1 MERMTSL
8 FYIYILKCSDNS
20 LYTGYTDNLE
30 RRLKKHNQGKA
41 SKYTRSRLPVS
52 IVYSEDHPDKSSAM
66 KREIWIKSLS
76 RENKIKLIQEA
87 TDEPVL

>member
-1 MERMTSL
+1 MEGMTSL

-20 LYTGYTDNLE
+20 LYTGYTDSLE

-41 SKYTRSRLPVS
+41 SKYTRSRLPVN

>member
-8 FYIYILKCSDNS
+8 FFVYILKCSDNS
-20 LYTGYTDNLE
+20 LYTGYTDSLE
-30 RRLKKHNQGKA
+30 NRLKKHNEGKA

-52 IVYSEDHPDKSSAM
+52 MVYSEGHPDKSSAM

-87 TDEPVL
+87 PNEPIF

>member
-52 IVYSEDHPDKSSAM
+52 IVYSEEHPDKSSAM

-87 TDEPVL
+87 TDEQVL

>member
-1 MERMTSL
+1 L

>member
-1 MERMTSL
+1 L

-20 LYTGYTDNLE
+20 LYTGYTDSLE

-52 IVYSEDHPDKSSAM
+52 IVYSEEHPDKSSAM

>member
-1 MERMTSL
+1 MEGMTSL

-20 LYTGYTDNLE
+20 LYTGYTDSLE

-52 IVYSEDHPDKSSAM
+52 IVYSEEHPDKSSAM

>member
-52 IVYSEDHPDKSSAM
+52 IVYSEEHPDKSSAM
-66 KREIWIKSLS
+66 KKEIWIKSLS

-87 TDEPVL
+87 TDEPIF

>member
-52 IVYSEDHPDKSSAM
+52 IVYSEEHPDKSSAM

>member
-8 FYIYILKCSDNS
+8 FFVYILKCSDNS
-20 LYTGYTDNLE
+20 LYTGYTDSLE
-30 RRLKKHNQGKA
+30 KRLKKHNEGKA

-66 KREIWIKSLS
+66 KKEIWIKSLS
-76 RENKIKLIQEA
+76 REDKFKLIQEA
-87 TDEPVL
+87 SNEPIF

>member
-8 FYIYILKCSDNS
+8 FFVYILKCSDNS
-20 LYTGYTDNLE
+20 LYTGYTDSLE
-30 RRLKKHNQGKA
+30 KRLKKHNEGKA

-66 KREIWIKSLS
+66 KKEIWIKSLS
-76 RENKIKLIQEA
+76 REDKIKLIQEA
-87 TDEPVL
+87 SNEPIF

>member
-8 FYIYILKCSDNS
+8 FFVYILKCSDNS
-20 LYTGYTDNLE
+20 LYTGYTDSLE
-30 RRLKKHNQGKA
+30 KRLKKHNEGKA

-66 KREIWIKSLS
+66 KKEIWIKSLS
-76 RENKIKLIQEA
+76 REDKIKLIQEA
-87 TDEPVL
+87 SDEPIF